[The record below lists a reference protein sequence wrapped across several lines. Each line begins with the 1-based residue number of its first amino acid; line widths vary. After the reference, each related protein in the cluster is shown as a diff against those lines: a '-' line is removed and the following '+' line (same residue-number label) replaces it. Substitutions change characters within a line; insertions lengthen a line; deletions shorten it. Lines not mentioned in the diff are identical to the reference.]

1 MVDCE
6 QSLFTKISG
15 IKHRSSTFPTC
26 TRSHFLSRLLKQIKG
41 LLIIQNSR
49 VIPRWFT
56 VSMIYVIQK
65 EVEEQVKNAKS
76 IFEFSAKDIQGN
88 DVSLEKYR

>member
-1 MVDCE
+1 MR
-6 QSLFTKISG
+6 T
-15 IKHRSSTFPTC
+15 STGFEPN
-26 TRSHFLSRLLKQIKG
+26 SDRL
-41 LLIIQNSR
+41 
-49 VIPRWFT
+49 
-56 VSMIYVIQK
+56 SMIYVIQK

>member
-1 MVDCE
+1 
-6 QSLFTKISG
+6 
-15 IKHRSSTFPTC
+15 
-26 TRSHFLSRLLKQIKG
+26 
-41 LLIIQNSR
+41 
-49 VIPRWFT
+49 
-56 VSMIYVIQK
+56 MIYVIQK

>member
-1 MVDCE
+1 M
-6 QSLFTKISG
+6 K
-15 IKHRSSTFPTC
+15 KWSSQWTQFMQLHKEAWKKLRTSTGFEPN
-26 TRSHFLSRLLKQIKG
+26 SDRL
-41 LLIIQNSR
+41 
-49 VIPRWFT
+49 
-56 VSMIYVIQK
+56 SMIYVIQK

>member
-1 MVDCE
+1 
-6 QSLFTKISG
+6 
-15 IKHRSSTFPTC
+15 
-26 TRSHFLSRLLKQIKG
+26 
-41 LLIIQNSR
+41 
-49 VIPRWFT
+49 
-56 VSMIYVIQK
+56 MIYVIHK

>member
-1 MVDCE
+1 
-6 QSLFTKISG
+6 
-15 IKHRSSTFPTC
+15 
-26 TRSHFLSRLLKQIKG
+26 
-41 LLIIQNSR
+41 
-49 VIPRWFT
+49 
-56 VSMIYVIQK
+56 MIYAIQK

>member
-1 MVDCE
+1 
-6 QSLFTKISG
+6 
-15 IKHRSSTFPTC
+15 
-26 TRSHFLSRLLKQIKG
+26 
-41 LLIIQNSR
+41 
-49 VIPRWFT
+49 
-56 VSMIYVIQK
+56 MIYMIQK

>member
-1 MVDCE
+1 
-6 QSLFTKISG
+6 
-15 IKHRSSTFPTC
+15 
-26 TRSHFLSRLLKQIKG
+26 
-41 LLIIQNSR
+41 
-49 VIPRWFT
+49 
-56 VSMIYVIQK
+56 MICVIQK

>member
-1 MVDCE
+1 
-6 QSLFTKISG
+6 
-15 IKHRSSTFPTC
+15 
-26 TRSHFLSRLLKQIKG
+26 
-41 LLIIQNSR
+41 
-49 VIPRWFT
+49 
-56 VSMIYVIQK
+56 MIYVTQK